1 LPHTGCPTNCSL
13 TRLVSPPG
21 FLRSCGNFKPTDKC
35 VKRHVHIC
43 SASILSTA
51 AAGEKTKPN
60 SGKVWPKFCSCCS
73 ANVTFSINWPG
84 PGEKKGAGEALIPK
98 PLPGCAGRQNDWA
111 TAAVLDLCL
120 CPGTPTPPILLLE
133 LLCPGK
139 NESCKMPMVSRN
151 AHNFEKFTCWAD
163 RRKDTYLPSTKRI
176 RGGGGRPP
184 GHR

>member
-1 LPHTGCPTNCSL
+1 MCQTTCSHMF
-13 TRLVSPPG
+13 RIDIIDSSSRRKNEAK
-21 FLRSCGNFKPTDKC
+21 LRQSLAK
-35 VKRHVHIC
+35 VLLLLQRQRHLFNKL
-43 SASILSTA
+43 ART
-51 AAGEKTKPN
+51 
-60 SGKVWPKFCSCCS
+60 W
-73 ANVTFSINWPG
+73 W
-84 PGEKKGAGEALIPK
+84 KKGAGEALIPK